1 MTVLLEPAGSA
12 PTTLKDSSV
21 TDAKLDTLAP
31 QSMETADLVTV
42 VEVAPHLRTVTRL
55 RVSVIVVHATLDIGV
70 NNARLAMVMSLED
83 AHSAAAV

>member
-31 QSMETADLVTV
+31 QSMETADVREQL
-42 VEVAPHLRTVTRL
+42 L
-55 RVSVIVVHATLDIGV
+55 
-70 NNARLAMVMSLED
+70 
-83 AHSAAAV
+83 SALLLSSF